1 MSNIPKNTVEESG
14 ASLATRNSQLAT
26 SNSRGFLY
34 GAVAAIFYTV
44 SALCVRQLVA
54 MDSPY
59 ALPLF
64 VRESV
69 AALVALPIVIV
80 GLIRH
85 TIPTNQW
92 RFWGLLFGV
101 SCLMQ
106 VLGNITYIW
115 LFDMAGIAIALS
127 CVWTGGLFSAQ
138 TFDLVC
144 LKERFNVRTFIGLSI
159 VLAAVCCIGIGLGQ
173 SANTLTSLSKY
184 GAGAIALIILG
195 GLLVGIMNSSTMA
208 SVRVAHK
215 NNVPFW
221 VPILLVPGSG
231 TIVLGILSWMEH
243 GSGILTALTYQ
254 QFGVAFLAGVAN
266 LIAFAAL
273 VKGLGTTSLAYMNLL
288 NASQVA
294 LGALAGIFWFMEP
307 SNGYIIAGIILTIAA
322 ILTAK

>member
-1 MSNIPKNTVEESG
+1 MSNTNKNAVELPDSD
-14 ASLATRNSQLAT
+14 ASRPSE
-26 SNSRGFLY
+26 GFLSKGFFY
-34 GAVAAIFYTV
+34 GAVAAIFYTI

-144 LKERFNVRTFIGLSI
+144 LKERFNVRTFIGLTI

-173 SANTLTSLSKY
+173 SSNTLTSLSKY

-208 SVRVAHK
+208 SVRASCK
-215 NNVPFW
+215 NDVPFW

-231 TIVLGILSWMEH
+231 TIVLGTLSWMEH
-243 GSGILTALTYQ
+243 GS
-254 QFGVAFLAGVAN
+254 
-266 LIAFAAL
+266 
-273 VKGLGTTSLAYMNLL
+273 
-288 NASQVA
+288 
-294 LGALAGIFWFMEP
+294 
-307 SNGYIIAGIILTIAA
+307 
-322 ILTAK
+322 

>member
-1 MSNIPKNTVEESG
+1 
-14 ASLATRNSQLAT
+14 
-26 SNSRGFLY
+26 
-34 GAVAAIFYTV
+34 
-44 SALCVRQLVA
+44 

-64 VRESV
+64 IRESV
-69 AALVALPIVIV
+69 ATLVALPIVIV

-85 TIPTNQW
+85 TIPANQW

-127 CVWTGGLFSAQ
+127 CVWMGGLFSAQ
-138 TFDLVC
+138 TFDLLC
-144 LKERFNVRTFIGLSI
+144 LKERFNVRTFIGLTI
-159 VLAAVCCIGIGLGQ
+159 VLAAVCCIGIGLGL
-173 SANTLTSLSKY
+173 SDNTLSDLSQF

-208 SVRVAHK
+208 SVRVAHN

-221 VPILLVPGSG
+221 VPILIVPGSG
-231 TIVLGILSWMEH
+231 TIVLGILSCMEH
-243 GSGILTALTYQ
+243 SSGILTALTYQ
-254 QFGVAFLAGVAN
+254 QFGVAFLAGAAN

-307 SNGYIIAGIILTIAA
+307 SNGFIITGIILTIAA

>member
-1 MSNIPKNTVEESG
+1 MSNTNKNTVELSG
-14 ASLATRNSQLAT
+14 ADALRSSE
-26 SNSRGFLY
+26 GFLSKGFFY
-34 GAVAAIFYTV
+34 GAIAAIFYTV

-69 AALVALPIVIV
+69 AALVALPIVLV

-138 TFDLVC
+138 TFDLLC
-144 LKERFNVRTFIGLSI
+144 LKERFNVRTFIGLTI
-159 VLAAVCCIGIGLGQ
+159 VLAAVCCIGIGLGL
-173 SANTLTSLSKY
+173 SDNTLSDLSKF

-307 SNGYIIAGIILTIAA
+307 SNGFIIAGIILTIAA

>member
-1 MSNIPKNTVEESG
+1 M
-14 ASLATRNSQLAT
+14 NSEKLPNANDV
-26 SNSRGFLY
+26 SRDKAVSDGFLSRGFLY
-34 GAVAAIFYTV
+34 GTIAAVFYTI

-54 MDSPY
+54 LDSPY
-59 ALPLF
+59 AAPLF

-69 AALVALPIVIV
+69 ATLFAAPIVIV
-80 GLIRH
+80 GLLRH

-92 RFWGLLFGV
+92 RYWALLFGV

-115 LFDMAGIAIALS
+115 LFDMAGIAVALS

-138 TFDLVC
+138 TFDLIC
-144 LKERFNVRTFIGLSI
+144 LKERFNLRTFVGLTI

-173 SANTLTSLSKY
+173 SEHTLDSLSHY
-184 GAGAIALIILG
+184 GIWAIAIIILG
-195 GLLVGIMNSSTMA
+195 GLLVGIVNSATMT

-215 NNVPFW
+215 NSVPFW
-221 VPILLVPGSG
+221 VPVLLVPASG
-231 TIVLGILSWMEH
+231 TVVLGILSLMEH
-243 GSGILTALTYQ
+243 GSGILTALTYH

-273 VKGLGTTSLAYMNLL
+273 VKGLGTTSLSYMNLL

-294 LGALAGIFWFMEP
+294 MGALAGIFWFMEP
-307 SNGYIIAGIILTIAA
+307 SNGFITAGIVLTIVA

>member
-1 MSNIPKNTVEESG
+1 MSNTNKNAVEVSDTDAPKTSG
-14 ASLATRNSQLAT
+14 GFV
-26 SNSRGFLY
+26 SRGFLY

-44 SALCVRQLVA
+44 SALCVRQLTVL
-54 MDSPY
+54 DSPY

-69 AALVALPIVIV
+69 AAFVALPIVIV

-106 VLGNITYIW
+106 ILGNITYFW
-115 LFDMAGIAIALS
+115 LFKAAGIAIALS
-127 CVWTGGLFSAQ
+127 CIWTGGLFSAQ

-173 SANTLTSLSKY
+173 GDGALSSLSKY

-231 TIVLGILSWMEH
+231 TIVLGILSLMEH
-243 GSGILTALTYQ
+243 GSGILTALTYE
-254 QFGVAFLAGVAN
+254 QFGVALLAGVAN

-307 SNGYIIAGIILTIAA
+307 SNGFIIAGIILTIAA